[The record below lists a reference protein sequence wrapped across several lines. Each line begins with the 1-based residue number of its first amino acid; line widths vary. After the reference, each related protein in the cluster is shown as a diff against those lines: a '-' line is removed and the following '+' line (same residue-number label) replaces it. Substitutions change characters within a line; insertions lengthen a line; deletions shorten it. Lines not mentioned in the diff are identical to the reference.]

1 LATCVENAASQGII
15 TSQGVVHSL
24 LAKLDV
30 AQAAHHRGQTG
41 AAINLLNTII
51 HEVQTQAGKHIEQE
65 HAQHL
70 VLHAQMVMQALKKG

>member
-1 LATCVENAASQGII
+1 
-15 TSQGVVHSL
+15 
-24 LAKLDV
+24 V

-51 HEVQTQAGKHIEQE
+51 HEVQAQAGKHIEQE